1 MYCKSSLYF
10 KNQLYLNKLCEW
22 QNQWLLKFNTTDSK
36 CKVIHIGKT
45 NPNNR
50 YLLNNVLLPS
60 VEQEVELGVSMSH
73 NWNWND
79 QINQCIGKANKCMAW
94 VTRSVICR
102 SPKVM
107 LNIYKTLV
115 RPHLEYCVQLWAPV
129 PHHGNWSLIMDI
141 ENIQRRYTKL
151 IDGVGLKPY
160 QERLLHL
167 DLTTLL
173 ERRARGDLIET
184 FRI

>member
-1 MYCKSSLYF
+1 
-10 KNQLYLNKLCEW
+10 
-22 QNQWLLKFNTTDSK
+22 
-36 CKVIHIGKT
+36 
-45 NPNNR
+45 
-50 YLLNNVLLPS
+50 
-60 VEQEVELGVSMSH
+60 
-73 NWNWND
+73 
-79 QINQCIGKANKCMAW
+79 MAW

-129 PHHGNWSLIMDI
+129 PHHGNWSLIMGI

-184 FRI
+184 FRILNGIANYGKIYLSPPLEVVIC